1 LVLFFVLELLFF
13 DIVVCY
19 KFVTSSLIL
28 SLFVVLCA
36 WCFLVFFLFFIMGVL
51 WFCFLN
57 LFFFLCSWSYSSILV
72 LLFVLCSC
80 VLGFLVL
87 C

>member
-1 LVLFFVLELLFF
+1 MSSCSLFAIIDRVACFCSCSLVFLLFFYYLVLFFVLELLFF

-36 WCFLVFFLFFIMGVL
+36 
-51 WFCFLN
+51 
-57 LFFFLCSWSYSSILV
+57 
-72 LLFVLCSC
+72 
-80 VLGFLVL
+80 
-87 C
+87 